1 MNVTPQTKVAVGC
14 FMYSIYTNMS
24 LQGFGHF
31 SSNIQKNTS
40 NILSSNVFVIIA
52 SIIWIIDKAI
62 RNFVNLHGKL
72 SAFRDVHDD
81 VNEIWVNR
89 KLYLMRR

>member
-1 MNVTPQTKVAVGC
+1 MNVTTQTKVAVV
-14 FMYSIYTNMS
+14 FYVLYLYKHVIT
-24 LQGFGHF
+24 GFWTF

-81 VNEIWVNR
+81 VNEIWVNC

>member
-1 MNVTPQTKVAVGC
+1 MNVTPQTKVAVV
-14 FMYSIYTNMS
+14 FYVLYLYKHVIT
-24 LQGFGHF
+24 GFWTF

-72 SAFRDVHDD
+72 SVFCDVHDD

>member
-1 MNVTPQTKVAVGC
+1 MNVTPQTNVAVGC

-24 LQGFGHF
+24 LQGFGLF
-31 SSNIQKNTS
+31 PATFRKTPQ
-40 NILSSNVFVIIA
+40 LSSNVFVIIA
-52 SIIWIIDKAI
+52 SMIWIIDKAI

>member
-14 FMYSIYTNMS
+14 FMYSIYTNI
-24 LQGFGHF
+24 FF

-81 VNEIWVNR
+81 VNEIWVNC